1 MNDETADTASDS
13 RHPVLVDERFEIVTQ
28 PVEISSNGAAERV
41 TGWLSQKLW
50 SPGAT
55 RGIQRVQ
62 LRYKPYFK
70 FEETLRKKILRGDND
85 VYDSVIVVDWLTGVA
100 RLILKEQIETAV
112 ERVDETDVLDPEIDV
127 GTAQNRVNRN
137 RIKVSAT
144 KPLRRSISRC

>member
-13 RHPVLVDERFEIVTQ
+13 RHPVLVDERF
-28 PVEISSNGAAERV
+28 
-41 TGWLSQKLW
+41 SQKLW

-85 VYDSVIVVDWLTGVA
+85 VYDSVIVVDGLTGVA